1 MKDWLLRSEENSK
14 YVLKNV
20 GIADTGAA
28 TSPRAEIEQQEAQ
41 PRLR

>member
-1 MKDWLLRSEENSK
+1 MKDWLLRSEESSK